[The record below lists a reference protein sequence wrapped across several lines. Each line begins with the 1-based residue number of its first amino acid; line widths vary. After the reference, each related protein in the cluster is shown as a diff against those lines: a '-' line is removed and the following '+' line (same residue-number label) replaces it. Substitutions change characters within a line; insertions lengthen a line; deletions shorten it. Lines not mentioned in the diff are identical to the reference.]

1 MRTSGPAP
9 CLLAFLLTAGV
20 AGADATVTAC
30 SSDIRSGVGTNLATA
45 MSIGGRITFACGGA
59 ATIRFTR
66 PHQVVR
72 DTSIEGG
79 GLITLDGDGHRMFS
93 GVGTP
98 ANTTLVLRDLTLTR
112 GLAGGAPA
120 ALGGI
125 VRGSLRVELIRSTVT
140 RTHNAFSLPFGSILV
155 QDSRFADNDGVVV
168 NAPQVV
174 IRRTRFRDTNG
185 RAILSTQGTVQI
197 EDSEFAGGGTSI
209 FRRCRLSIE
218 RSTFTAHRSTG
229 SGGAMEIGC
238 EADLHSAEFVN
249 NGARDGGAI
258 WIGKDAT
265 RVSLARV
272 KFRGNSAA
280 AGGGAI
286 AVEPS
291 AGPLSI
297 ALRHAV
303 FTENRAARGGAIEI
317 QNRLGLPS
325 SPTGPIVRSPRSLEG
340 AAVLFRGNTAAQA
353 GAVFASD
360 VRIQLRR
367 GIFLDNAA
375 TAEGGAVVAEA
386 QGPDTVELANSL
398 VARNRASA
406 GSVFVGNG
414 ARFVNT
420 TIAGNQGLAI
430 VARAPVN
437 PVSASP
443 RSDITF
449 VNTIVAHNESG
460 NCGPAAAGVAYV
472 ATGPNLQFPGGE
484 CGGSI
489 AVGDPLLDP
498 MFVPAIGSPAL
509 AAGDGAIC
517 RIPPVGGRDVYWQP
531 RPRFQA
537 CSIGAVEGRIEQLLD
552 RHRRRP
558 ESSGHEEPISR

>member
-1 MRTSGPAP
+1 MRAGGAAP

-20 AGADATVTAC
+20 ARADATVTAC

-93 GVGTP
+93 GNGTP
-98 ANTTLVLRDLTLTR
+98 SNVTLRLRDLTLTR
-112 GLAGGAPA
+112 GLAGGGPA
-120 ALGGI
+120 ARGGI
-125 VRGSLRVELIRSTVT
+125 IRGSIRVELIRSAVS
-140 RTHNAFSLPFGSILV
+140 RTHNAFSLPFGSIV
-155 QDSRFADNDGVVV
+155 IEDSRFTDNDGVVV

-185 RAILSTQGTVQI
+185 RAILSTRGTVHI
-197 EDSEFAGGGTSI
+197 EDSEFAGGGASI

-218 RSTFTAHRSTG
+218 RSTFTAHRSTEG
-229 SGGAMEIGC
+229 GGAMEIGC
-238 EADLHSAEFVN
+238 EADLHSAEFVDN
-249 NGARDGGAI
+249 RARDGGAI
-258 WIGKDAT
+258 WIGKDAA

-272 KFRGNSAA
+272 KFRGNSAV

-286 AVEPS
+286 AVEPAS
-291 AGPLSI
+291 GPLAI

-303 FTENRAARGGAIEI
+303 FTGNRAVRGGAIEI
-317 QNRLGLPS
+317 QNRLGVPS
-325 SPTGPIVRSPRSLEG
+325 SPIGAILRSPRSLVG
-340 AAVLFRGNTAAQA
+340 AAVLFRGNTAAQG
-353 GAVFASD
+353 GAIFGSD

-375 TAEGGAVVAEA
+375 TGEGGTVVAHTH
-386 QGPDTVELANSL
+386 GPDTVVLANSL
-398 VARNRASA
+398 IARNRSSA
-406 GSVFVGNG
+406 GSAFVGNS

-437 PVSASP
+437 PVSAAP
-443 RSDITF
+443 RSDISF
-449 VNTIVAHNESG
+449 VNSIVAHNESG
-460 NCGPAAAGVAYV
+460 NCGSPAAGVGYA
-472 ATGPNLQFPGGE
+472 AIGPNLQFPGAE

-489 AVGDPLLDP
+489 PVGDPLLDP

-509 AAGDGAIC
+509 AAGDDAIC
-517 RIPPVGGRDVYWQP
+517 HIPPVEGRDVYWQP

-537 CSIGAVEGRIEQLLD
+537 CSIGAVEGQIEQLLD
-552 RHRRRP
+552 RHRMRP
-558 ESSGHEEPISR
+558 ESSGHEEPNSR